1 MNRYDLNILN
11 YIRLELSG
19 SVDRDYISYE
29 NCQDFSSNRNY
40 HFVHK
45 DYDKIILVVYPF
57 ASGGNF
63 LMNCLSLSDDV
74 TSSLKSISEKIEFLN
89 NSLSSQKKYWEDF
102 IINDNFFT
110 YSDIKKKKKE
120 KYFFIKTHTLNK
132 LKDQSTNFI
141 DTTNNINYHLKNWKN
156 CKKIIYIKN
165 SRLFC
170 NLRRCILKESIEYG
184 LCEEIPLKI
193 GDYFKLSDDKKELL
207 KRLYNDKIKK
217 YSYCD
222 IKSKMEYYIWD
233 ATWYLSEEDTILNI
247 KQFYDAI
254 GLGGYDEKYLRN
266 FYKLWMNTMIRLR
279 KIEV

>member
-11 YIRLELSG
+11 YIRLELSD
-19 SVDRDYISYE
+19 SPESDYISYE
-29 NCQDFSSNRNY
+29 NFQDFSSDGNY

-45 DYDKIILVVYPF
+45 DYDKIILMVYPF

-74 TSSLKSISEKIEFLN
+74 TSSLKSISEKIEFLD
-89 NSLSSQKKYWEDF
+89 NSLYSQKKYWDDF
-102 IINDNFFT
+102 VINNKFFT
-110 YSDIKKKKKE
+110 YSDIKNNEKE
-120 KYFFIKTHTLNK
+120 KYFFIKTHILNK
-132 LKDQSTNFI
+132 LKDQSTNFSG
-141 DTTNNINYHLKNWKN
+141 TSNNINYHLKNWKN

-170 NLRRCILKESIEYG
+170 NLRRCVLKKSIEYG
-184 LCEEIPLKI
+184 LYEEIPLKI
-193 GDYFKLSDDKKELL
+193 GDYFKLSDYKKEFL
-207 KRLYNDKIKK
+207 KKLYNDKIQK

-247 KQFYDAI
+247 KQFYNAI
-254 GLGGYDEKYLRN
+254 ELDGYNEKYLRH

-279 KIEV
+279 KIET